1 MPPSLDSSMS
11 YENKQ
16 THGIDIPSKHV
27 FLQTMQLGVGAW
39 RELEVQVLEQVYD
52 LVQVT

>member
-1 MPPSLDSSMS
+1 MS

-27 FLQTMQLGVGAW
+27 FLQTMKLGVGAW
-39 RELEVQVLEQVYD
+39 RELEVQVLEQLYD

>member
-1 MPPSLDSSMS
+1 MS

-16 THGIDIPSKHV
+16 THGIDTSLRHV
-27 FLQTMQLGVGAW
+27 FLQTMKLGVAEC
-39 RELEVQVLEQVYD
+39 RELEVEVLEQLYY

>member
-1 MPPSLDSSMS
+1 MS

-16 THGIDIPSKHV
+16 AHGIDASPRHV
-27 FLQTMQLGVGAW
+27 FLQTTKLGVGAW
-39 RELEVQVLEQVYD
+39 RELEVQVLEQLCD